1 MGGDGMANQN
11 KSFLTEE
18 ERGVLTPTSVRS
30 PRDARERFFEVEGNI
45 EAVLKYVPTNTKKV
59 NDN

>member
-1 MGGDGMANQN
+1 MANQN

-18 ERGVLTPTSVRS
+18 ERGVLTPTSACF
-30 PRDARERFFEVEGNI
+30 PKDARERFFEVEGNI
-45 EAVLKYVPTNTKKV
+45 EAALKYIPTNTKKI

>member
-1 MGGDGMANQN
+1 MANQN